1 MNFRLSLLAP
11 LLLSTP
17 LLLAQQASPMAS
29 PPPQDRTHGTP
40 GGNRPEARADQM
52 RPDQMRPD
60 QERHVDQREQMEDE
74 RMDLDELGLP
84 PGEFWLN
91 PEIVAYA
98 TMTPDQVR
106 RLADTYLQGTLKL
119 IQLDANLQ
127 MEEARLEPM
136 MAAPAL
142 DANAA
147 LAQLDRIADARAAID
162 KADARMAFG
171 LRALLTP
178 DQLMK
183 LRTGSPHPMMQHDN
197 YGRNTRPAPPQG

>member
-1 MNFRLSLLAP
+1 M
-11 LLLSTP
+11 
-17 LLLAQQASPMAS
+17 
-29 PPPQDRTHGTP
+29 D
-40 GGNRPEARADQM
+40 
-52 RPDQMRPD
+52 
-60 QERHVDQREQMEDE
+60 DE

-91 PEIVAYA
+91 PEIVAHA
-98 TMTPDQVR
+98 SLAPEQVK

-136 MAAPAL
+136 MAAPVL

-147 LAQLDRIADARAAID
+147 LAQLDRIADAKAAID

-171 LRALLTP
+171 LRAVLTA
-178 DQLMK
+178 DQLAK
-183 LRTGSPHPMMQHDN
+183 LRVGNPHEHFGQ
-197 YGRNTRPAPPQG
+197 GRPQG